1 MVHGPIVTFPGVT
14 GLTASMLA
22 LVLFLL
28 ASATRVQLVD
38 EPFDIPAH
46 DWRFDPELGLH
57 QRAASLTADFQVKS
71 GGDVRLLLMTRQ
83 DVERMSD
90 GQPHETMMAVGPEHA
105 GSLQYAVPQPGDYVL
120 VVDNRANAVPARV
133 QLSVWLDFRRL
144 TGISP
149 QRQLTV
155 ILLSFAFFF
164 GVVGWSARKIW
175 RGIHQ

>member
-1 MVHGPIVTFPGVT
+1 
-14 GLTASMLA
+14 MLP

-46 DWRFDPELGLH
+46 EWRYDSELGLH
-57 QRAASLTADFQVKS
+57 QRAATVIADYQVKS
-71 GGDVRLLLMTRQ
+71 GGPVRLLLMTHE
-83 DVERMSD
+83 DEERMSD
-90 GQPHETMMAVGPEHA
+90 GKPHGTMLSVGPGASGRLH
-105 GSLQYAVPQPGDYVL
+105 YAVRQPGDYAL
-120 VVDNRANAVPARV
+120 VVDNRENSLPARV
-133 QLSVWLDFRRL
+133 HLRVWLDFPPV

-164 GVVGWSARKIW
+164 GVITWSARRLLKNIN
-175 RGIHQ
+175 R

>member
-1 MVHGPIVTFPGVT
+1 
-14 GLTASMLA
+14 MLA
-22 LVLFLL
+22 LALFLL

-46 DWRFDPELGLH
+46 DWRFDNELGLH
-57 QRAASLTADFQVKS
+57 QHTATLIADYLVKS
-71 GGDVRLLLMTRQ
+71 GGDVRLLLMTRA

-90 GQPHETMMAVGPEHA
+90 GKPHGALMTVGPDHS
-105 GSLQYAVPQPGDYVL
+105 GRLQYAVPQPGDYVL
-120 VVDNRANAVPARV
+120 VVDNRDNPEPARV
-133 QLSVWLDFRRL
+133 HLSVWLDFRRV

-164 GVVGWSARKIW
+164 GVVGWSARRIW
-175 RGIHQ
+175 KRIHT